1 MGTVNFYKNDYIET
15 SICLFDEFEINDII
29 DSIVNNIKIKINKL
43 DKYLIKYY
51 GITLFGY
58 DDIFTVCKEY
68 GYYEGCQILINSI
81 FDDFKIDK
89 LEDWYLEEFFT
100 DEYEC
105 NRDEF
110 KKTMKFCNGYLEY
123 LLLKIGY
130 ENNFEKVIGRSW
142 TQTTD
147 VIELNEILEIEKEY
161 PIFKE
166 LYEK

>member
-29 DSIVNNIKIKINKL
+29 DGIVNNIEIKINEL

-51 GITLFGY
+51 DITLFGY

-81 FDDFKIDK
+81 FDDFEINDFSD
-89 LEDWYLEEFFT
+89 EYIEEFFT
-100 DEYEC
+100 DYGYSREDFIKGME
-105 NRDEF
+105 
-110 KKTMKFCNGYLEY
+110 FCNGYLEY
-123 LLLKIGY
+123 LLLKIDY
-130 ENNFEKVIGRSW
+130 ENNFEEIIGRSW
-142 TQTTD
+142 TQTTKN
-147 VIELNEILEIEKEY
+147 IELNEILEIKKEY